1 MKRYLP
7 VTLVLTSLLC
17 AAPTATASTSARA
30 SRVIDCDHWAFYP
43 NVKISSARGMKCR
56 TAVRVMRR
64 YRGSINY
71 SFRIRG
77 GWRCR
82 RVSGMEL
89 GGQWRCRRRG
99 GKAFRFEF
107 GD

>member
-1 MKRYLP
+1 MKRYLL
-7 VTLVLTSLLC
+7 VALVLAALLC
-17 AAPTATASTSARA
+17 VAPAATAGLAARTA
-30 SRVIDCDHWAFYP
+30 RVIDCRHWAFYP
-43 NVKISSARGMKCR
+43 NVMISSARGMKCR

-64 YRGSINY
+64 HRGSIDY